1 MKDISNRQFELLLDK
16 LPRLIEIARSR
27 GEPLTI
33 RQSEDIRLLEVL
45 HKQLRNKH
53 LSLKINSNEKK

>member
-16 LPRLIEIARSR
+16 LPRLIEIARVR
-27 GEPLTI
+27 GETLTI
-33 RQSEDIRLLEVL
+33 RQSEEIRLLEVL

-53 LSLKINSNEKK
+53 LSLKNKQQ